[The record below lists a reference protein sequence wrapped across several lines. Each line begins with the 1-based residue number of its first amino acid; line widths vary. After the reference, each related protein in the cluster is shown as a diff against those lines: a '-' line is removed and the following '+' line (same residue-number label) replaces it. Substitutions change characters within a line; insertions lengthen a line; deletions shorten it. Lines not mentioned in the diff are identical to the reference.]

1 VLSRRPLLR
10 LLVALAVVA
19 GGVRPAR
26 AAELPPRSQAL
37 LLLRVLAY
45 DRNLQKRCAGA
56 VTVLVASRAGD
67 RASEERSAALAGAF
81 EEVAREVVVAGLPV
95 KVETVAL
102 RDPAALE
109 ARLGAA
115 PAALLL
121 VDEALGGQVAELT
134 RVTRRTGT
142 LSGGASRAMV
152 EAGLSVAV
160 VARPGRAAVVV
171 GPAASRLEGA
181 DLDSALLAVA
191 EIVAP

>member
-1 VLSRRPLLR
+1 MLSRRALLR
-10 LLVALAVVA
+10 LLAALVAVA
-19 GGVRPAR
+19 AGVPPAR
-26 AAELPPRSQAL
+26 AADLPPRNQAL

-45 DRNLQKRCAGA
+45 DRNLKKRCAGA

-67 RASEERSAALAGAF
+67 RVSEERSAALAGAF

-115 PAALLL
+115 PAALLF
-121 VDEALGGQVAELT
+121 VDEALGGQVTELS
-134 RVTRRTGT
+134 RLARRTGT
-142 LSGGASRAMV
+142 LTGGASRAAV

-160 VARPGRAAVVV
+160 VARAGRAAVVV
-171 GPAASRLEGA
+171 GQASSRLEGA

-191 EIVAP
+191 EVVAP